1 MPEIAVAVSDAER
14 VIRAEG
20 LRKSFGRRTALDGL
34 DLTVRQGQLYGLAG
48 PNGAGKTTLIRT
60 LCGILRPD
68 EGQARLLGWRMPS
81 ARVRS
86 QLGYMPQDFAV
97 YNDLTVLENLEF
109 FGGLYELRRAQIR
122 ERAEELLAL
131 VQLSDRKRQRVGTLS
146 GGMRRRVSL
155 AIALLH
161 KPRLAFL
168 DEPTA
173 GVDPKLRRALWDDFN
188 RLASQDV
195 TLLVTTHLVEEALRC
210 HIVGFLNAGRLL
222 MQGTPDEIL
231 TETGATNLD
240 DAFIVLQ
247 ERGDLAG
254 GERS

>member
-1 MPEIAVAVSDAER
+1 MPTETVV
-14 VIRAEG
+14 RATA
-20 LRKSFGRRTALDGL
+20 LRKRFGKRTAVDGL
-34 DLTVRQGQLYGLAG
+34 SLSVDQGSLYGLAG

-68 EGQARLLGWRMPS
+68 EGEAYLLGWKMPS

-97 YNDLTVLENLEF
+97 YDDLTVLQNLDF
-109 FGGLYELRRAQIR
+109 FGGLYELRRAQVR
-122 ERAEELLAL
+122 DRADELLDL
-131 VQLSDRKRQRVGTLS
+131 VQLADRKRQRVGTLS

-188 RLASQDV
+188 RLAEQDV
-195 TLLVTTHLVEEALRC
+195 TLIVTTHLVEEALRC

-222 MQGTPDEIL
+222 TQGTPDQIL
-231 TETGATNLD
+231 AETGTSNLD

-247 ERGDLAG
+247 ERGEAG
-254 GERS
+254 S

>member
-1 MPEIAVAVSDAER
+1 MSDAER
-14 VIRAEG
+14 VVRASG
-20 LRKSFGRRTALDGL
+20 LRKRFGHRTALDGL
-34 DLTVRQGQLYGLAG
+34 DLAVEQGQLYGLAG

-68 EGQARLLGWRMPS
+68 EGEAYLLGWRMPS

-97 YNDLTVLENLEF
+97 YNDLTVLQNLEF
-109 FGGLYELRRAQIR
+109 FGGLYELRRAQVR
-122 ERAEELLAL
+122 ERADELLRL
-131 VQLSDRKRQRVGTLS
+131 VQLSDRKSQRAGTLS

-155 AIALLH
+155 AISLLH

-188 RLASQDV
+188 RLADQDV
-195 TLLVTTHLVEEALRC
+195 TLIVTTHLVEEALRC
-210 HIVGFLNAGRLL
+210 HVVGFLHAGRLL
-222 MQGTPDEIL
+222 TQGTPDEIL
-231 TETGATNLD
+231 AETGTSNLD

-247 ERGDLAG
+247 ERGEM
-254 GERS
+254 GEESRP

>member
-1 MPEIAVAVSDAER
+1 MPTETVV
-14 VIRAEG
+14 RATG
-20 LRKSFGRRTALDGL
+20 LRKAFAKRTALDGL
-34 DLTVRQGQLYGLAG
+34 DLSVEQGCLYGLAG

-68 EGQARLLGWRMPS
+68 AGEAHLLGWRMPS
-81 ARVRS
+81 SRVRS

-97 YNDLTVLENLEF
+97 YDDLSVLQNLEF
-109 FGGLYELRRAQIR
+109 FGGLYELRRAQVR
-122 ERAEELLAL
+122 ERAGELLEL
-131 VQLSDRKRQRVGTLS
+131 VQLADRKTQRVGTLS

-155 AIALLH
+155 AISLLH

-188 RLASQDV
+188 RLAEQDV
-195 TLLVTTHLVEEALRC
+195 TLIVTTHLVEEALRC
-210 HIVGFLNAGRLL
+210 HVVGFLNAGRLL
-222 MQGTPDEIL
+222 TQGTPDEIL
-231 TETGATNLD
+231 AETGTSNLD

-247 ERGDLAG
+247 ERGEA
-254 GERS
+254 RS

>member
-1 MPEIAVAVSDAER
+1 MPTETVV
-14 VIRAEG
+14 RATG
-20 LRKSFGRRTALDGL
+20 LRKSFGSRIALDGL
-34 DLTVRQGQLYGLAG
+34 DLSVEQGSLYGLAG

-68 EGQARLLGWRMPS
+68 EGEAHLLGWRMPS

-97 YNDLTVLENLEF
+97 YDDLSVMQNLEF
-109 FGGLYELRRAQIR
+109 FGGLYELRRAQVR
-122 ERAEELLAL
+122 ERAGELLEL
-131 VQLSDRKRQRVGTLS
+131 VQLADRKTQRVGTLS

-155 AIALLH
+155 AISLLH

-188 RLASQDV
+188 RLAEQDV
-195 TLLVTTHLVEEALRC
+195 TLIVTTHLVEEALRC
-210 HIVGFLNAGRLL
+210 HVVGFLNAGRLL
-222 MQGTPDEIL
+222 TQGTPDEIL
-231 TETGATNLD
+231 AETGTSNLD

-247 ERGDLAG
+247 ERGEA
-254 GERS
+254 RS